1 MRSPGLFTSRPALRW
16 LAPVAV
22 LALVLTAGTAGTML
36 RADAA
41 GALPSRTAAQL
52 LVDLQKADPVPFS
65 GTVSQQSDLG
75 LPKLPAL
82 DGGSGSSDLSS
93 LVSGSHTLRVWYD
106 GPQRVRLALLGTL
119 GESDVVRNGSD
130 LWLWS
135 SQDRSATHRTLPAK
149 AKHAAPDASKL
160 PADLPK
166 TPQEA
171 ADQALKALDPTTKVT
186 TDGSAK
192 VAGRSAYLLILTPR
206 DTSSLV
212 GQVRLAIDGA
222 RHIPLQ
228 VQVFAKGASEPA
240 FQVGF
245 TSISFTRPGADQFR
259 FTPPPGTKVTEGSGK
274 GPGKGSGAD
283 PDGHADLHRRLSAD
297 RSGQDATKGAKPAEE
312 PRVVGKGWTSVV
324 VATMPSGPAAA
335 PGKGRQGDQPGGQFG
350 ELGQMLNALPKVS
363 GSWGSGRVLRG
374 SLFSVLVTDDGR
386 VLAGAV
392 SPDRLYAVAG
402 STK

>member
-1 MRSPGLFTSRPALRW
+1 MFTSRPALRW
-16 LAPVAV
+16 LAPAAV

-75 LPKLPAL
+75 LPELPAL
-82 DGGSGSSDLSS
+82 DGGGGSSDLSS

-106 GPQRVRLALLGTL
+106 GPQRLRLALLGTL

-135 SQDRSATHRTLPAK
+135 SQDRAATHRTLPAK
-149 AKHAAPDASKL
+149 PKHAAPDPSKL

-186 TDGSAK
+186 TDGTAK

-206 DTSSLV
+206 DASSLV
-212 GQVRLAIDGA
+212 GQVRLAVDGT

-228 VQVFAKGASEPA
+228 VQVFAKGSSEPA

-245 TSISFTRPGADQFR
+245 TSISFTRPSADQFR
-259 FTPPPGTKVTEGSGK
+259 FTPPPGTKVTEGE
-274 GPGKGSGAD
+274 KGSGRR
-283 PDGHADLHRRLSAD
+283 HAPKSVP
-297 RSGQDATKGAKPAEE
+297 AKPAEQ

-324 VATMPSGPAAA
+324 VATMPAEQAAA
-335 PGKGRQGDQPGGQFG
+335 PGKGKQGDQPGDRSGGQFG
-350 ELGQMLNALPKVS
+350 QLGQVLNALPKVS
-363 GSWGSGRVLRG
+363 GSWGSGRVLKG

>member
-1 MRSPGLFTSRPALRW
+1 MFTSRPALRW
-16 LAPVAV
+16 LVPVAV
-22 LALVLTAGTAGTML
+22 LALILVAGTAGTML

-65 GTVSQQSDLG
+65 GTVTQQSDLG

-82 DGGSGSSDLSS
+82 DGGGGSSDLSS

-130 LWLWS
+130 LWMWS
-135 SQDRSATHRTLPAK
+135 SQDRSATHRTLPATTG
-149 AKHAAPDASKL
+149 HAAPDASKL

-171 ADQALKALDPTTKVT
+171 ADQALKALDPSTKVT
-186 TDGSAK
+186 TDGTAK

-245 TSISFTRPGADQFR
+245 TAISFTQPSADQFR
-259 FTPPPGTKVTEGSGK
+259 FTPPPGTKVTEGE
-274 GPGKGSGAD
+274 KGSGKRPA
-283 PDGHADLHRRLSAD
+283 HKR
-297 RSGQDATKGAKPAEE
+297 TPAEPAQE
-312 PRVVGKGWTSVV
+312 PRVIGKGWTSVV
-324 VATMPSGPAAA
+324 VATMPAEQAVA
-335 PGKGRQGDQPGGQFG
+335 PGEGTRGNRSGDQLG
-350 ELGQMLNALPKVS
+350 ELGQVLNALPKVS
-363 GSWGSGRVLRG
+363 GSWGSGRILKG

-392 SPDRLYAVAG
+392 SPDRLYSVAG

>member
-245 TSISFTRPGADQFR
+245 TSISFTRPVPTSSGSPRRRDEGDRGIREGPRQGIRRRPRRPRRPAPPALRGPLGAGRDQ
-259 FTPPPGTKVTEGSGK
+259 GCEAGG
-274 GPGKGSGAD
+274 GAA
-283 PDGHADLHRRLSAD
+283 G
-297 RSGQDATKGAKPAEE
+297 
-312 PRVVGKGWTSVV
+312 
-324 VATMPSGPAAA
+324 
-335 PGKGRQGDQPGGQFG
+335 GRQGLDQRGRGHDAVRAGGRAWQ
-350 ELGQMLNALPKVS
+350 GQ
-363 GSWGSGRVLRG
+363 
-374 SLFSVLVTDDGR
+374 
-386 VLAGAV
+386 AG
-392 SPDRLYAVAG
+392 
-402 STK
+402 

>member
-1 MRSPGLFTSRPALRW
+1 MRRPGLFPSRPALRW

-41 GALPSRTAAQL
+41 GALPPRTAAQL
-52 LVDLQKADPVPFS
+52 LVDLQKADPAPFS

-82 DGGSGSSDLSS
+82 DGGGGSSDLSS
-93 LVSGSHTLRVWYD
+93 LVSGNHTLRVWFD

-135 SQDRSATHRTLPAK
+135 SQERSATHRTLPAK
-149 AKHAAPDASKL
+149 SEHAAPDPSKL

-186 TDGSAK
+186 TDGTAK

-206 DTSSLV
+206 DSSSLV

-222 RHIPLQ
+222 RHVPLQ
-228 VQVFAKGASEPA
+228 VQVFAKGASDPA

-245 TSISFTRPGADQFR
+245 TSISFTRPSADQFR
-259 FTPPPGTKVTEGSGK
+259 FTPPPGTKVTEAGK
-274 GPGKGSGAD
+274 ESVRK
-283 PDGHADLHRRLSAD
+283 HHERSAPA
-297 RSGQDATKGAKPAEE
+297 RSAQE

-324 VATMPSGPAAA
+324 VATMPSDQA
-335 PGKGRQGDQPGGQFG
+335 GRPGGQPDGRPGQQPNGKLGEFG
-350 ELGQMLNALPKVS
+350 QVLNALPKVS
-363 GSWGSGRVLRG
+363 GSWGSGRVLKG

-392 SPDRLYAVAG
+392 SPDRLYSVAG

>member
-1 MRSPGLFTSRPALRW
+1 MFPSRPALRW

-22 LALVLTAGTAGTML
+22 LALVLAAGTTGTML

-41 GALPSRTAAQL
+41 GALPPRTAAQL
-52 LVDLQKADPVPFS
+52 LVDLQKADPAPFS

-75 LPKLPAL
+75 LPELPAL
-82 DGGSGSSDLSS
+82 NGGGGSSDLSS
-93 LVSGSHTLRVWYD
+93 LVSGSHTLRVWFD

-130 LWLWS
+130 LWMWS
-135 SQDRSATHRTLPAK
+135 SQERSATHRTLPAK
-149 AKHAAPDASKL
+149 SEHAAPDASKL

-186 TDGSAK
+186 TDGTAK

-206 DTSSLV
+206 DSSSLV

-222 RHIPLQ
+222 RHVPLQ

-245 TSISFTRPGADQFR
+245 TSISFTRPSADQFR
-259 FTPPPGTKVTEGSGK
+259 FTPPPGTKVTEGE
-274 GPGKGSGAD
+274 KGSGEGPASHKRA
-283 PDGHADLHRRLSAD
+283 P
-297 RSGQDATKGAKPAEE
+297 AKQAQE

-324 VATMPSGPAAA
+324 VATMPSERAAA
-335 PGKGRQGDQPGGQFG
+335 PGKGGRGDQLG
-350 ELGQMLNALPKVS
+350 ELGQVLNSLPRVS
-363 GSWGSGRVLRG
+363 GSWGSGRLLKG

-392 SPDRLYAVAG
+392 SPDRLYSVAG
-402 STK
+402 SAR